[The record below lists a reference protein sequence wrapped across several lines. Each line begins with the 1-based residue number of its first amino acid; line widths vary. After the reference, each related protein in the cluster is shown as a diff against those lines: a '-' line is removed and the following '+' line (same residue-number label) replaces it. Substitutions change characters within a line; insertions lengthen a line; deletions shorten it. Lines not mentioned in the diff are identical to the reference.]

1 MTRKRVWTLAALAL
15 LTVAASAAWKLR
27 PAQPPAAAT
36 PLATATPPTLEL
48 ADTDL
53 LRAQRQA
60 LTRAVA
66 VTGTLKATQTAFV
79 KAKVAG
85 ELQRLTVREGD
96 TVRAGQVLAQIDPT
110 DLQLRLR
117 QAQQQAEAARAQ
129 LDIAERALAN
139 NQALVKQGFIST
151 TALQT
156 AEANASGARATLQ
169 AAQAATAL
177 AQKALADATVTAP
190 ISGLVAQRLVQP
202 GERVALDARLLEIV
216 DPSQLELE
224 VPVPP
229 EDVAALRVGATAS
242 LQVEGHP
249 QPVGAR
255 VLRINP
261 SASSGARTV
270 PAYLGVAPTP
280 GLRQGLFAQGVIALA
295 QREALVL
302 PVAAVRVDAAQPYAL
317 LLQAGRVQRRVLSLG
332 QRGRTGLSGA
342 TLGTE
347 GVEVLQGLAD
357 GDLVLGPNVGAVAEG
372 TPVRLPRGASPA
384 ALASRAPDGTA
395 PGTVALAAS
404 ASAVP
409 AAAASVA
416 R

>member
-1 MTRKRVWTLAALAL
+1 MTRKRFWTLAALAL
-15 LTVAASAAWKLR
+15 LTVAALAAWKLR
-27 PAQPPAAAT
+27 PTQPPAAAT
-36 PLATATPPTLEL
+36 PPATASPPTLEL
-48 ADTDL
+48 ADSDL
-53 LRAQRQA
+53 LRAQRQT

-66 VTGTLKATQTAFV
+66 VTGSLKATQTAFV

-129 LDIAERALAN
+129 LDIAERSLAN
-139 NQALVKQGFIST
+139 NQALVQQGFIST

-156 AEANASGARATLQ
+156 AQATAAGARATVQ
-169 AAQAATAL
+169 AAQAAAAL
-177 AQKALADATVTAP
+177 AQKSLADATVTAP

-216 DPSQLELE
+216 NPSQLELE

-249 QPVGAR
+249 QPVAAR

-280 GLRQGLFAQGVIALA
+280 GLRQGLFAQGVIALT
-295 QREALVL
+295 QRETLVL
-302 PVAAVRVDAAQPYAL
+302 PVAAVRLDAAQPYAL
-317 LLQAGRVQRRVLSLG
+317 LVQAGRVQKRVLGLG
-332 QRGRTGLSGA
+332 QRGRTGLGGA
-342 TLGTE
+342 TLGAE
-347 GVEVLQGLAD
+347 AVEVLSGLAD

-372 TPVRLPRGASPA
+372 TPVRLPQGTSPA
-384 ALASRAPDGTA
+384 AAAGSGTA
-395 PGTVALAAS
+395 PGAVPSAPSTNAAPAAPAS
-404 ASAVP
+404 A
-409 AAAASVA
+409 A

>member
-1 MTRKRVWTLAALAL
+1 
-15 LTVAASAAWKLR
+15 
-27 PAQPPAAAT
+27 
-36 PLATATPPTLEL
+36 
-48 ADTDL
+48 
-53 LRAQRQA
+53 
-60 LTRAVA
+60 LTRAVP

-85 ELQRLTVREGD
+85 ELQRLVVREGD

-129 LDIAERALAN
+129 LDIAERSLAN

-156 AEANASGARATLQ
+156 TEANAAGARANLQ

-190 ISGLVAQRLVQP
+190 ISGLVAQRLVQA
-202 GERVALDARLLEIV
+202 GERVAIDARLLEIV
-216 DPSQLELE
+216 NPSQLELE

-229 EDVAALRVGATAS
+229 EDVAALRVGASAS
-242 LQVEGHP
+242 LQIEGHP
-249 QPVGAR
+249 QPVAAR

-270 PAYLGVAPTP
+270 PAYLGVAPTA

-295 QREALVL
+295 QQEALVL
-302 PVAAVRVDAAQPYAL
+302 PVAAVRLDAAQPYAL
-317 LLQAGRVQRRVLSLG
+317 VLQDGRVHKRVLGLG
-332 QRGRTGLSGA
+332 PRGRTGLTDNS
-342 TLGTE
+342 LGTE
-347 GVEVLQGLAD
+347 SVAVLSGLTA
-357 GDLVLGPNVGAVAEG
+357 GDLVLGPHVGAVAEG
-372 TPVRLPRGASPA
+372 TPVKLPRKTGAAPAPSSPA
-384 ALASRAPDGTA
+384 AT
-395 PGTVALAAS
+395 AS
-404 ASAVP
+404 A
-409 AAAASVA
+409 A

>member
-1 MTRKRVWTLAALAL
+1 MTRQRLWTVAILACLTAAAL
-15 LTVAASAAWKLR
+15 AAWKLR
-27 PAQPPAAAT
+27 PAPAPSPTASTTGAAEAK
-36 PLATATPPTLEL
+36 LPTLEL
-48 ADTDL
+48 VSSDL
-53 LRAQRQA
+53 WQVRRQT
-60 LTRAVA
+60 LTQAVA

-96 TVRAGQVLAQIDPT
+96 TVRAGQVLAQMDPT

-129 LDIAERALAN
+129 LDIAERALSN

-156 AEANASGARATLQ
+156 AEANAAGARATLQ

-190 ISGLVAQRLVQP
+190 IAGLVAQRLVQA

-216 DPSQLELE
+216 DPSRLELE

-242 LQVEGHP
+242 LQIEGHP
-249 QPVGAR
+249 QPVSAR

-261 SASSGARTV
+261 STSSGARTV

-280 GLRQGLFAQGVIALA
+280 GLRQGLFAQGVIGLS

-302 PVAAVRVDAAQPYAL
+302 PVAAVRLDAAQPYAL
-317 LLQAGRVQRRVLSLG
+317 LVQAGRVQKRMLNLG
-332 QRGRTGLSGA
+332 ARGRTGLNGA
-342 TLGTE
+342 GQ
-347 GVEVLQGLAD
+347 GVDAVEVLSGLAD
-357 GDLVLGPNVGAVAEG
+357 GDEVLGPNVGTVAEG
-372 TPVRLPRGASPA
+372 TPVQLSKI
-384 ALASRAPDGTA
+384 S
-395 PGTVALAAS
+395 S
-404 ASAVP
+404 P
-409 AAAASVA
+409 AAAASAA